1 MDIIKQR
8 LIEEIKNSG
17 LSTVEISKRVGVSA
31 EMITQ
36 YCTTNKLRGFSIF
49 YKLGK
54 ELNASKNY
62 FLCRKNKKNAPRGL
76 LPRGASFY
84 LNLI

>member
-36 YCTTNKLRGFSIF
+36 YCTKKNLPGFYTF
-49 YKLGK
+49 VNLGK
-54 ELNASKNY
+54 GIDASEIY
-62 FLCRKNKKNAPRGL
+62 ILCLEDKKNAPRGL

>member
-36 YCTTNKLRGFSIF
+36 YCTTNKLPVLYTFPNLSKAIP
-49 YKLGK
+49 
-54 ELNASKNY
+54 ASTIY
-62 FLCRKNKKNAPRGL
+62 ILCLKD
-76 LPRGASFY
+76 
-84 LNLI
+84 

>member
-36 YCTTNKLRGFSIF
+36 YCTTNKL
-49 YKLGK
+49 
-54 ELNASKNY
+54 
-62 FLCRKNKKNAPRGL
+62 PGL
-76 LPRGASFY
+76 YTFA
-84 LNLI
+84 NV

>member
-36 YCTTNKLRGFSIF
+36 YCTTNKLPGLYILPNRCRGIAPSPI
-49 YKLGK
+49 YI
-54 ELNASKNY
+54 
-62 FLCRKNKKNAPRGL
+62 LCRKVKKKPPRGL